1 MYRRQFLKTL
11 ALGTAAAGFAPSFL
25 STRARAAETPAK
37 RLAVTSRV
45 LDVNGKPAKVF
56 GLVQPDGTPGL
67 TLDAG
72 ADFDVLL
79 ANETA
84 ESTLI
89 HWHGLTPPWALD
101 GVPDNPAAL
110 LKAAETRRYTFPA
123 GSGGTHWMHA
133 HTLQE
138 QNLLAAPLI
147 VRRPEEAASDEQ
159 EVVILLHDFS
169 FRSPEKLLEEL
180 NGGDDHGTDQM
191 GGMPMGGMSGMGHMG
206 HGMGGSMGGGSMGGG
221 SMGGMAMPGMGG
233 MAGMD
238 LNDIEYDAY
247 LANDRTLDDP
257 EIVQVEKGGRVRLRI
272 INGATATAFTIDTG
286 EVLGRLVAVDGQPV
300 QPIAGTRFPASMG
313 QRLDIVVELP
323 KEGGAFPVLALR
335 EGSTKRTGIVL
346 ASAGASIGKFAG
358 DGEETGPVLD
368 LALEQR
374 LRAVTP
380 LDKRPPARSYRM
392 VLGGDMAS
400 YTWSIAGAEAL
411 AVGTGE
417 RIRFVVQNMSMMAHP
432 MHLHGHHFQVTAVN
446 GVTIAGALR
455 DTVLLPPMAEVAL
468 EFDAENP
475 GRWPFHCHHLYHMAS
490 GMMAFVAYDNA

>member
-1 MYRRQFLKTL
+1 MYRRKFLKTL
-11 ALGTAAAGFAPSFL
+11 ALGTAAAGFAPSIL
-25 STRARAAETPAK
+25 STNARAAADTPAK

-45 LDVNGKPAKVF
+45 LEVNGKPAKVF
-56 GLVQPDGTPGL
+56 GLAQPDGTPGL
-67 TLDAG
+67 TFDAG
-72 ADFDVLL
+72 TDFDVLL

-84 ESTLI
+84 EPTLI
-89 HWHGLTPPWALD
+89 HWHGLTPPWTMD

-110 LKAAETRRYTFPA
+110 MTPAETRRYTFPA

-169 FRSPEKLLEEL
+169 FRSPEEL
-180 NGGDDHGTDQM
+180 FDELKGGKGHGAAQM
-191 GGMPMGGMSGMGHMG
+191 GGMSMGGMSGMGHMG
-206 HGMGGSMGGGSMGGG
+206 HDMGGSMGGGSMGGQQ
-221 SMGGMAMPGMGG
+221 GMAMPGMGG

-257 EIVQVEKGGRVRLRI
+257 QVVQVEKGGRVRLRI
-272 INGATATAFTIDTG
+272 INGATSTAFTIDTG

-323 KEGGAFPVLALR
+323 KEGGAFPILALR
-335 EGSTKRTGIVL
+335 EGSTKRTGLVL
-346 ASAGASIGKFAG
+346 ASAGAAIGKLAG
-358 DGEETGPVLD
+358 DGEETGPALD
-368 LALEQR
+368 LGLEQR

-446 GVTIAGALR
+446 GVAIAGAVR

-468 EFDAENP
+468 EFDANNA

-490 GMMAFVAYDNA
+490 GMMAFVAYGNA